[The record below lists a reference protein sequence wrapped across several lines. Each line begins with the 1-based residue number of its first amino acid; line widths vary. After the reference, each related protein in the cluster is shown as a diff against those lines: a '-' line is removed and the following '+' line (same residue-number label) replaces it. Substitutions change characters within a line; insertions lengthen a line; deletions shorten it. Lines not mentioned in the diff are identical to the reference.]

1 VVAVLIEANEN
12 NPSGEYPILELWN
25 FEKKRRATLHE
36 GIQFLQ
42 NYERKRGN
50 GQNYKPVKVPEAII
64 AIRTAFI
71 NGVPE
76 EQVLVQW
83 NNCQP
88 YEVSWEDFE
97 HFQSVFPSFDLGS

>member
-50 GQNYKPVKVPEAII
+50 GQNYKPVKVPESIMAL
-64 AIRTAFI
+64 RTEFI

-83 NNCQP
+83 ANCHP
-88 YEVSWEDFE
+88 SEVSWEDLE
-97 HFQSVFPSFDLGS
+97 HFESVFPSFG